1 MTYNKINILTFD
13 IEDWFHLL
21 DHDATKNQNSW
32 GQYESRIH
40 SNMDRI
46 FQVLES
52 TNQKATFF
60 CMGWMAKTYPE
71 VIREIITRGYE
82 IGSHSNFHQLV
93 YEQSPK
99 EFKSDLE
106 CSVKTIEDIIGQK
119 VLYYRAPGFSITEQN
134 KWAFE
139 ILHEQGI
146 EIDCSVFP
154 AARSHGGFPSFN
166 IQEPAL
172 IKYNGITIKELPIN
186 YHSVLSKPII
196 YSGGGYFRLIPYFI
210 IKKWSKKSN
219 YVMTYFHPRDF
230 DAHQPMIHD
239 LSLSRKFKSYVG
251 LKGVTQKL
259 DTWLKEEEFIDIS
272 TANSVVNWERVP
284 IVNL

>member
-1 MTYNKINILTFD
+1 MNILTFD

-21 DHDATKNQNSW
+21 DHDATKSEKNW
-32 GQYESRIH
+32 EQYESRIH
-40 SNMDRI
+40 SNMQRI
-46 FQVLES
+46 FEVLES

-71 VIREIITRGYE
+71 IIREIITRGYE
-82 IGSHSNFHQLV
+82 VGSHSNLHQLA

-99 EFKSDLE
+99 EFKRDLE

-119 VLYYRAPGFSITEQN
+119 VIYYRAPGFSITEQN

-139 ILHEQGI
+139 ILHDQGI

-166 IQEPAL
+166 VQEPAL
-172 IKYNGITIKELPIN
+172 INYNGITLKELPIN
-186 YHSVLSKPII
+186 YHSFLSKPII
-196 YSGGGYFRLIPYFI
+196 YSGGGYFRLIPYYI

-230 DAHQPMIHD
+230 DVNQPIIHN
-239 LSLSRKFKSYVG
+239 LPLTRKFKSYVG
-251 LKGVTQKL
+251 LKGATQKL
-259 DTWLKEEEFIDIS
+259 EPWLQEEEFIYLS
-272 TANSVVNWERVP
+272 TANSLVNWEQVP
-284 IVNL
+284 IVKL

>member
-1 MTYNKINILTFD
+1 MNILTFD

-21 DHDATKNQNSW
+21 DHVATKSENNW

-40 SNMDRI
+40 SNMQRI
-46 FQVLES
+46 FEVLES

-71 VIREIITRGYE
+71 IIREIISRGYE
-82 IGSHSNFHQLV
+82 VGSHSNLHQLA
-93 YEQSPK
+93 YEQSPQ

-119 VLYYRAPGFSITEQN
+119 VIYYRAPGFSITEKN

-166 IQEPAL
+166 VQEPAL
-172 IKYNGITIKELPIN
+172 INYNGITLKELPIN
-186 YHSVLSKPII
+186 YHKFLSKPII
-196 YSGGGYFRLIPYFI
+196 YSGGGYFRLIPYYI

-230 DAHQPMIHD
+230 DANQPMIHD
-239 LSLSRKFKSYVG
+239 LSLTRKFKSYVG
-251 LKGVTQKL
+251 LKGASQKL
-259 DTWLKEEEFIDIS
+259 ETWLQEEEFIDIS
-272 TANSVVNWERVP
+272 TANSLVNWEQAT
-284 IVNL
+284 IVKL